1 VPSREHDDST
11 EVPPLLLELSLV
23 TVAVTEA
30 TSEQEPER
38 EPEREPEPEPE
49 PEAEPEAGAGGTCA
63 DSASGVLMDQGE
75 GVRPTGTT
83 EWLGLL
89 GPRAPIASSEA
100 RQNTPLLS
108 TPSAS
113 EEEDKDED
121 EDEDEH
127 EEDEDEVLGG
137 SSTSTTLWSTWR
149 SCCMPRLKEMH
160 LQKAVS
166 RATSSA
172 TGMPAICAHLALL
185 RCGAS
190 SIVLYAR

>member
-49 PEAEPEAGAGGTCA
+49 PEAGTGGACA
-63 DSASGVLMDQGE
+63 ESARGVLMDQGE

-89 GPRAPIASSEA
+89 GPRAPTASSEA

-113 EEEDKDED
+113 EDED
-121 EDEDEH
+121 EDEEEEEEEEH
-127 EEDEDEVLGG
+127 EEEEDLGG
-137 SSTSTTLWSTWR
+137 SSTSTTLWSTSR

-172 TGMPAICAHLALL
+172 TGMPAI
-185 RCGAS
+185 
-190 SIVLYAR
+190 